1 MRTTRI
7 HYSGDLAT
15 GKLIELDE
23 AASAHVLRVLRLK
36 AGAPVVVFNGQ
47 GGEFEGSIADGGDR
61 RRALVQI
68 GARRDPATESRLR
81 ITLVQGISRGER
93 MDYTLQKSVELG
105 VSRIIALATEFSQV
119 RLDGARLDRR
129 IEHWRG
135 IIRGACEQSGRT
147 VVPDL
152 QAGMTL
158 TQWLA
163 GATIGADTAELRLV
177 LDPRAERGLVAIGPS
192 PGAVVL
198 LAGPEGGLSD
208 AEVASARNAGFAGL
222 RLGPRILRTE
232 TAGMAALAAL
242 QVLWGDLG

>member
-7 HYSGDLAT
+7 HYPGDLAV
-15 GKLIELDE
+15 GGFVELDE
-23 AASAHVLRVLRLK
+23 TASAHVLRVLRLK
-36 AGAPVVVFNGQ
+36 AGASIIVFNGQ
-47 GGEFEGSIADGGDR
+47 GGEFEGIIVDDGDR
-61 RRALVQI
+61 RRARVRI
-68 GARRDPATESRLR
+68 DARRDPVTESRLR
-81 ITLVQGISRGER
+81 ITLAQGISRGER

-105 VSRIIALATEFSQV
+105 VYRIIALTTEFSQV
-119 RLDGARLDRR
+119 RLDGARLERR

-147 VVPDL
+147 AVPEL

-158 TQWLA
+158 AHWLT
-163 GATIGADTAELRLV
+163 GAKIGADPAAQRLV
-177 LDPRAERGLVAIGPS
+177 LDPGAQRGLSALGQN
-192 PGAVVL
+192 PGDVVL
-198 LAGPEGGLSD
+198 LAGPEGGLSA
-208 AEVASARNAGFAGL
+208 AEIALAIDAGFTGL